1 LLTRVSITGTIVF
14 QIRKDD
20 RFFFGIDDSTGVMT
34 CVLWLNDNNSGGGA
48 FGNQAKRQSDF
59 RSWLTEKNVTIG
71 SVLTVLGQ
79 FEYYKDKI
87 QVNVHRLREI
97 TNDTSEEM
105 LQYQQTLSAQKCFFD
120 PLKPFQRRLFKP
132 EQAQIKEP

>member
-1 LLTRVSITGTIVF
+1 LRDQFLLTKVSITGTIVF

-34 CVLWLNDNNSGGGA
+34 CVLWLNDINQANGFA
-48 FGNQAKRQSDF
+48 NQAKRQNDF

-79 FEYYKDKI
+79 LEYYKDKI
-87 QVNVHRLREI
+87 
-97 TNDTSEEM
+97 
-105 LQYQQTLSAQKCFFD
+105 
-120 PLKPFQRRLFKP
+120 
-132 EQAQIKEP
+132 

>member
-1 LLTRVSITGTIVF
+1 MIEEGDEEALLHEYQRQHYENSCKIFFILRDQFLLTKVSITGTIVF

-34 CVLWLNDNNSGGGA
+34 CVLWLNDNSNTMGGGG

-59 RSWLTEKNVTIG
+59 RTWFTEKNVGIG

-79 FEYYKDKI
+79 LEFYKDKI
-87 QVNVHRLREI
+87 
-97 TNDTSEEM
+97 
-105 LQYQQTLSAQKCFFD
+105 
-120 PLKPFQRRLFKP
+120 
-132 EQAQIKEP
+132 